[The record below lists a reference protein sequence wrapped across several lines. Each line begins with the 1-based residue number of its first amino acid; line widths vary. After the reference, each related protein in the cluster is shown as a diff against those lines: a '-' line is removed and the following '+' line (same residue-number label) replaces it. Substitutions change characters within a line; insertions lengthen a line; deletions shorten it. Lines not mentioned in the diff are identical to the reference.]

1 MSLKNF
7 DYIVTMDSYIDTYIR
22 RNYQIESNKIV
33 LWDIDDPYSK
43 RIEEY
48 KKCANVIQ
56 AHIQNLLTKLKI
68 GSNTF

>member
-1 MSLKNF
+1 
-7 DYIVTMDSYIDTYIR
+7 MDSYIDTYIR

-33 LWDIDDPYSK
+33 LWDIDDLYSK

-48 KKCANVIQ
+48 KKCANEIQ